1 MILTGYV
8 GQYFEPAA
16 AGISGYEGGEWLWIW
31 GAIST
36 VFMVWM
42 ILILAK
48 AARNPVGAADEKVRK
63 GLIGCFWFLV
73 VTWAIYPIA
82 YMWPVIDSSATGV
95 VARQTLY
102 TVADITSKLMFGVIL
117 GKSRCAG
124 LQISATSPRGTACW
138 RKWLHRAAA

>member
-42 ILILAK
+42 ILILPCNKHQSNSLLAITDR
-48 AARNPVGAADEKVRK
+48 ALALTGWCRLICCPVS
-63 GLIGCFWFLV
+63 LV
-73 VTWAIYPIA
+73 IWE
-82 YMWPVIDSSATGV
+82 
-95 VARQTLY
+95 
-102 TVADITSKLMFGVIL
+102 
-117 GKSRCAG
+117 
-124 LQISATSPRGTACW
+124 
-138 RKWLHRAAA
+138 